1 MPHELDTLP
10 DGPGVHRASVLCD
23 VPALQAFAFLADG
36 FQLGT
41 WALGAWDTQPVGDG
55 VVRGRSLF
63 DDQPGWVRPVGDA
76 ARLRIDYHVGGA
88 PEALTPRIL
97 ATVEPLPADSANSV
111 DSNGADRCRVTP
123 HAARDPGMDDAR
135 WLRLVRCHEVEVL
148 LIQGRLAIA
157 ASAAAR
163 AEADRTQSDPPRSS
177 RP

>member
-1 MPHELDTLP
+1 MAHELDTLP

-23 VPALQAFAFLADG
+23 VSALRAFAFLADG
-36 FQLGT
+36 LQLGS

-76 ARLRIDYHVGGA
+76 TRLRIDYHVGGA
-88 PEALTPRIL
+88 PDALVPRIL
-97 ATVEPLPADSANSV
+97 ATIDALPADAS
-111 DSNGADRCRVTP
+111 GAARCRITL
-123 HAARDPGMDDAR
+123 HAARDAGMDDAR

-163 AEADRTQSDPPRSS
+163 TESDRTESDSPRSS

>member
-1 MPHELDTLP
+1 MAHALDTLP

-36 FQLGT
+36 LQLGT

-76 ARLRIDYHVGGA
+76 ARLRIDYHVGGS

-97 ATVEPLPADSANSV
+97 ATIEPVSIDGG
-111 DSNGADRCRVTP
+111 NGDVTARCRITL

-148 LIQGRLAIA
+148 LIQGRLAMA
-157 ASAAAR
+157 ASAAACTSF
-163 AEADRTQSDPPRSS
+163 DSPRSS

>member
-1 MPHELDTLP
+1 MANALDTLP

-36 FQLGT
+36 LQLGT
-41 WALGAWDTQPVGDG
+41 WALGAWDTQPAGDG

-76 ARLRIDYHVGGA
+76 ARLRVDYHVGGA
-88 PEALTPRIL
+88 PDALTPRIL
-97 ATVEPLPADSANSV
+97 ATIEPLPAAAT
-111 DSNGADRCRVTP
+111 GAARCRVTL

-157 ASAAAR
+157 AAAAHT
-163 AEADRTQSDPPRSS
+163 ESDRTPSDSPRSS